1 MFMDNRISYLINAAS
16 YAYAAGHLEQ
26 AGQQAS
32 EALALLKSEYPSY
45 EISDPADDSLHLTYL
60 NILTLLQSIAAR
72 QHDLNTYEKYEAAV
86 KGLTLRMFGTDSRSY
101 YAVHLIDAYECYLSA
116 GDIVSAQWFLE
127 TAIQTLEDE
136 NGKCALISFLHA
148 LYLAKLHFHM
158 EQYYECIEKG
168 LRANALCLTEP
179 FIPPDASG
187 FLQRYAADTALLD
200 KLIYSN
206 LTLIACAY
214 GKINNSEDGIAIL
227 TELRKAPPEDY
238 YLRASMD
245 LVLAEL
251 YTRAGRY
258 EDARSL
264 CKRYL
269 TQDLTGFPDMFTAL
283 TSLSYTLSPSFDA
296 VSRSLFV
303 AGNDGELPASLC
315 CSRDA
320 LQILL
325 YDHGLTLI
333 EKGQFDEA
341 LKLYDKLGDKGI
353 SLRLLL
359 LAKTSNY
366 KAISEYKETADNYY
380 YRQIDM
386 LFLYYNE
393 KYVYNHLSMLEY
405 HFSFCMDAYLSC
417 YEALGRKHMTP
428 EGIYGFML
436 NTKYI
441 SLEASYLSRHFQTL
455 AALKNHEPTAAEDVM
470 QLLPPD
476 TALLEFGIVRTF
488 STQDYCAFLVT
499 SREISCIRI
508 ADALLL
514 NGLIDEWHSLLT
526 ASVHAINADIEQTA
540 ELTDRRRSLDTKLR
554 RQLYRPI
561 KGLLAALPEDLQIRQ
576 LIIAPAGAL
585 IQFPFCRLSISAGG
599 YLGDNYEITYI
610 NTGKELLM
618 RSSEP
623 LSLSSEKSLGE
634 TPNKSLCVPLGK
646 SLCASPADE
655 GDIFDNPLII
665 GNPSTAAFPPLPYA
679 EKEAHIAAEY
689 LNTVCYTGENA
700 DISLFDFGDCP
711 APSLLHIAAHGVFYQ
726 EENSH
731 LKGVGLHTLSD
742 IPDWNNAFS
751 VMEKSGLILANDT
764 LLSCNQI
771 SSMDLASVRL
781 AVLSACQSG
790 QGRFH
795 AAEGVYGLR
804 RALKLS
810 GCRSII
816 ASLWQIDDR
825 SGYYF
830 MRFLYENL
838 VKTPE
843 NPKHAFSLAV
853 ESLRGYEENNTRPFA
868 NPYYWAGYIFIS
880 NPF

>member
-1 MFMDNRISYLINAAS
+1 MDNRISYLINAAS

-26 AGQQAS
+26 ARQQA
-32 EALALLKSEYPSY
+32 ADVLALLTLKYPSDNIFDN
-45 EISDPADDSLHLTYL
+45 ISDNVSDLADDSLQSAYL

-127 TAIQTLEDE
+127 TAIQTLEKE
-136 NGKCALISFLHA
+136 NGKCALINFLHA

-179 FIPPDASG
+179 FIPPDASS

-251 YTRAGRY
+251 YTRAERY

-283 TSLSYTLSPSFDA
+283 ASLSYTLSPSFDA
-296 VSRSLFV
+296 VNRSLFV

-333 EKGQFDEA
+333 EKGQYDEA

-359 LAKTSNY
+359 LAKTGNY

-386 LFLYYNE
+386 LFLYYSE

-417 YEALGRKHMTP
+417 YEALGRKYMTP

-455 AALKNHEPTAAEDVM
+455 DALKNHEPADAENVM

-476 TALLEFGIVRTF
+476 TALLEFGVVRTF

-610 NTGKELLM
+610 NTGKEIL
-618 RSSEP
+618 
-623 LSLSSEKSLGE
+623 
-634 TPNKSLCVPLGK
+634 
-646 SLCASPADE
+646 LCASPADE
-655 GDIFDNPLII
+655 GGIFDNPLII
-665 GNPSTAAFPPLPYA
+665 GNPSTSAFPPLPYA

-731 LKGVGLHTLSD
+731 LKGVGLHTPSD
-742 IPDWNNAFS
+742 IPDWNNTFS

-771 SSMDLASVRL
+771 SAMDLASVRL

-843 NPKHAFSLAV
+843 NPNHAFSLAV